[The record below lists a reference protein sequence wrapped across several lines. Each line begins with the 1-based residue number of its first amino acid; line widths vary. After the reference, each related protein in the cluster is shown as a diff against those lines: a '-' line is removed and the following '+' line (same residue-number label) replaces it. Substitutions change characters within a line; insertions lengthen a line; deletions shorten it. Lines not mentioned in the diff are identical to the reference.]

1 MRFNHLKINGFG
13 KLNKKE
19 LELGPGI
26 NVIYGENE
34 AGKSTLMKFLTAML
48 YSASKNKNGKS
59 IPDFDRYKPWGLEEF
74 SGRLE
79 YTLDSGENFDIYREF
94 KKKNPVIYDGNKKDI
109 TKEFK
114 ENKSKGIAFFEEQT
128 GIDEETYLSTA
139 IIEQEE
145 VKLAQS
151 SQNAIIQKISNKVS
165 SGDDNISYKKTMA
178 LITKL
183 QGDKVGTDRTQ
194 NKPINR
200 VNAEISKLEA
210 KVRELEDIKR
220 ATKSS
225 DTELEIFKKNI
236 EQYEREKDEK
246 LKNLSENSAQEEVQ
260 EVPKKAP
267 ILDYAI
273 LGILILIVALLLVFL
288 ENKIIGLVSL
298 IAPAFQIVRLVIN
311 DQKQVEA
318 KHLAEEEESKAKEE
332 KINLITEDIKA
343 YEKEIEKMK
352 KDLYEIEFSK
362 KSDEKSLEE
371 LPNLVQQL
379 DSLYEEKAELERLN
393 SSYNIA
399 KECLELAY
407 EEVKKNI
414 SPQFSYNLCK
424 TMEKISDGK
433 YSFVKV
439 TDDEGLVV
447 ELENGQYVS
456 ADRLSVG
463 TIDQLYL
470 SLRLSAVGEVSNEV
484 LPIMLDEAFAYFD
497 NERLRNVLEYLAKEY
512 SDHQIL
518 IFTCSNREEAILDA
532 LDIDYN
538 FINVS

>member
-13 KLNKKE
+13 KLVKKE
-19 LELGPGI
+19 LELKPGI

-48 YSASKNKNGKS
+48 YGASKNKNGKS
-59 IPDFDRYKPWGLEEF
+59 IPDFDKYKPWALEEF
-74 SGRLE
+74 SGTLE
-79 YTLDSGENFDIYREF
+79 YTLDDGENFDVYREF
-94 KKKNPVIYDGNKKDI
+94 KKKNPIVYDKGRKDI
-109 TKEFK
+109 TKTFK
-114 ENKSKGIAFFEEQT
+114 ETKSRGIAFFEEQT
-128 GIDEETYLSTA
+128 GIDEETYLNTA
-139 IIEQEE
+139 IIQQEE
-145 VKLAQS
+145 VKLAQN

-165 SGDDNISYKKTMA
+165 SGDDNISYKKTLA
-178 LITKL
+178 QLTKL

-194 NKPINR
+194 NRPINR

-210 KVRELEDIKR
+210 KVRELEDIKK
-220 ATKSS
+220 ASKSS

-246 LKNLSENSAQEEVQ
+246 IKNLSENSVQEEVQ

-288 ENKIIGLVSL
+288 ENKIIGLISL
-298 IAPAFQIVRLVIN
+298 IAPAIQIVRLVIN

-318 KHLAEEEESKAKEE
+318 KHLAEEEETKAKEE

-352 KDLYEIEFSK
+352 KDLYEIEFCR

-371 LPNLVQQL
+371 LPNLVQKL
-379 DSLYEEKAELERLN
+379 DDLYEEKAELMSLN
-393 SSYNIA
+393 NSFNIA
-399 KECLELAY
+399 KECLDLAY

-518 IFTCSNREEAILDA
+518 IFTCSNREEAILED
-532 LDIDYN
+532 LNIEYN
-538 FINVS
+538 YIEI

>member
-13 KLNKKE
+13 KLTKKE
-19 LELGPGI
+19 LEFRPGI
-26 NVIYGENE
+26 NVIYGKNE

-48 YSASKNKNGKS
+48 YGASKNKNGKS
-59 IPDFDRYKPWGLEEF
+59 IPDFDKYKPWGLEEF

-79 YTLDSGENFDIYREF
+79 YTLDNGENFDVYREF
-94 KKKNPVIYDGNKKDI
+94 KKKNPTIYDNDKKDI
-109 TKEFK
+109 TKTFK
-114 ENKSKGIAFFEEQT
+114 ETKSKGISFFEEQT

-145 VKLAQS
+145 VKLAQN

-165 SGDDNISYKKTMA
+165 SGDDNISYKKTIA
-178 LITKL
+178 LLTKL

-200 VNAEISKLEA
+200 VNTEINKLEG
-210 KVRELEDIKR
+210 KIRELEDVKR
-220 ATKSS
+220 AGKSS

-236 EQYEREKDEK
+236 EIYEKEKDEK
-246 LKNLSENSAQEEVQ
+246 LKNLSENSNLEVVQ
-260 EVPKKAP
+260 EDNKKFP
-267 ILDYAI
+267 ILDYII
-273 LGILILIVALLLVFL
+273 LCILIIIVALLLVFL
-288 ENKIIGLVSL
+288 ENKIIGLLALLV
-298 IAPAFQIVRLVIN
+298 PAGQIVRLVIN
-311 DQKQVEA
+311 DQKQVKA
-318 KHLAEEEESKAKEE
+318 KHLAEEEENKLKEE
-332 KINLITEDIKA
+332 KINSLTEDIKT

-362 KSDEKSLEE
+362 KSDEKALEE
-371 LPNLVQQL
+371 LPNLVQKL
-379 DSLYEEKAELERLN
+379 DDLYEEKSELMSLN
-393 SSYNIA
+393 NSFNIA
-399 KECLELAY
+399 KECLDLAY

-424 TMEKISDGK
+424 IMEKISDGK
-433 YSFVKV
+433 YNFVKV

-532 LDIDYN
+532 LDIEYN
-538 FINVS
+538 YIEV

>member
-48 YSASKNKNGKS
+48 YGASKNKNGKS

-439 TDDEGLVV
+439 TEDEGLVV

>member
-1 MRFNHLKINGFG
+1 MIFI
-13 KLNKKE
+13 
-19 LELGPGI
+19 
-26 NVIYGENE
+26 EN
-34 AGKSTLMKFLTAML
+34 S
-48 YSASKNKNGKS
+48 
-59 IPDFDRYKPWGLEEF
+59 R
-74 SGRLE
+74 
-79 YTLDSGENFDIYREF
+79 
-94 KKKNPVIYDGNKKDI
+94 KKNPVIYDGNKKDI

-379 DSLYEEKAELERLN
+379 DSLYEEKAELESLN

>member
-48 YSASKNKNGKS
+48 YGASKNKNGKS

-194 NKPINR
+194 NKPINI

>member
-1 MRFNHLKINGFG
+1 MRFNHLKINSFG

-48 YSASKNKNGKS
+48 YGASKNKNGKS

>member
-48 YSASKNKNGKS
+48 YGASKNKNGKS

-532 LDIDYN
+532 LDIDHN

>member
-48 YSASKNKNGKS
+48 YGASKNKNGKS

-532 LDIDYN
+532 LEIDN
-538 FINVS
+538 KFINVS